1 MPTFIVIALLFV
13 SSQSFASPR
22 FESAQA
28 YPGETYEQAQKRHE
42 ARHKRERP
50 NFFEDVPQRPND
62 DVSRATSGSA
72 YGHKQN
78 FHVNIDVSLL
88 PEWKTGAA
96 KLEEAFQKIRD
107 VRLYT
112 DRSHTQFKRRATWL
126 YPINGCYTRAAHM
139 ARGLERLVRLK
150 PGKVFAFGT
159 WATLRAKTPYAPNG
173 KAWWSFHTAAAYR
186 LGNRAMVLD
195 PAVDPNRILPFEE
208 WVGLIAPD
216 PSKISVS
223 ICDGNAY
230 SPSQTCVG
238 GSNKQDYWAV
248 DSLEGDLDDEWN
260 SLVNLGLNPTK
271 LLGDFPPWKKT
282 D

>member
-1 MPTFIVIALLFV
+1 MRALFLLALL
-13 SSQSFASPR
+13 SLGTKSYAAPR

-28 YPGETYEQAQKRHE
+28 YPGETYDQAQ
-42 ARHKRERP
+42 ARHAKEQP
-50 NFFEDVPQRPND
+50 QFFEDQPPHPTD
-62 DVSRATSGSA
+62 DVSHATSTSA

-78 FHVNIDVSLL
+78 FSMNIDVSTL
-88 PEWKTGAA
+88 PEWTLGAA
-96 KLEEAFQKIRD
+96 KLEEAFQKVRD
-107 VRLYT
+107 VKIYT
-112 DRSHTQFKRRATWL
+112 DLSHTHFKRRATWL
-126 YPINGCYTRAAHM
+126 YPVDGCYTRAAHM
-139 ARGLERLVRLK
+139 ARGLERLKFIK

-195 PAVDPNRILPFEE
+195 PSIDPTRILPFEE

-216 PSKISVS
+216 ASKISVS

-230 SPSQTCVG
+230 SPSQTCIG

-248 DSLEGDLDDEWN
+248 DSLTGYLDDEWSN
-260 SLVNLGLNPTK
+260 LVNLGHDPVK
-271 LLGDFPPWKKT
+271 LLGESPPWRKAR
-282 D
+282 